1 MEAKPT
7 KHELTIADLL
17 DEDQPQQAE
26 CSTRAASAAPNNTAI
41 PFPFLPLYSQYS
53 FAQRLKST
61 IPFSKLFFSNHIKPL
76 PQTKA
81 AAKQPAIQ
89 HDQEQ
94 CMFLVEL
101 DTQGRTAAI
110 CYLPTRVKN
119 VIEVYHTE
127 IPARHRHKGIGDRLV
142 KACLLWAKESGTF
155 VIPTCSFVRRHLDY
169 NGFQNYDLV
178 IVKNEQEAQ
187 NKKTAVEHF

>member
-1 MEAKPT
+1 MESKPN
-7 KHELTIADLL
+7 KHELTVTNLPDK
-17 DEDQPQQAE
+17 DQPQQAE
-26 CSTRAASAAPNNTAI
+26 CSTVAAAAAANNTAV

-53 FAQRLKST
+53 FAQRLRST
-61 IPFSKLFFSNHIKPL
+61 IPFSKLFFSNNIKPL
-76 PQTKA
+76 HPTKM
-81 AAKQPAIQ
+81 AAKQPAIL
-89 HDQEQ
+89 HDKEQ
-94 CMFLVEL
+94 CMFSLKL
-101 DTQGRTAAI
+101 DDQGRTAAI

-127 IPARHRHKGIGDRLV
+127 IPPHHRHKGIGDQLV

-169 NGFQNYDLV
+169 NGFQNYDPV

-187 NKKTAVEHF
+187 NKKL